1 MFLSLLLSVVSVDED
16 KEVIGN
22 LKVSL
27 EAAKALTGIY
37 QEFHHKS
44 KTESEDDTDKEKE
57 AEGEKESEEEEQEK
71 ETKDPMQLLDCGDD
85 DSDFY

>member
-1 MFLSLLLSVVSVDED
+1 MSVPVSLFPPVVSVDED

-37 QEFHHKS
+37 QEFHQKRET
-44 KTESEDDTDKEKE
+44 KKEDDTDAEEEEEK
-57 AEGEKESEEEEQEK
+57 EEEEQEGEK
-71 ETKDPMQLLDCGDD
+71 KKDEIVIEYED
-85 DSDFY
+85 DSDF

>member
-1 MFLSLLLSVVSVDED
+1 MFLCLLLSVVSVDED

-44 KTESEDDTDKEKE
+44 KTESEDETDEEKDV
-57 AEGEKESEEEEQEK
+57 EGEKTSEEEEQEK
-71 ETKDPMQLLDCGDD
+71 KTQDPMQLLDCGVD